1 MIVYDT
7 FQIRCT
13 NPAPD
18 LIAGGIMTVNIPTLK
33 IITVLLSIVSV
44 AATVAAT
51 GQVDAGFVPVPAK
64 ALSSQNTTGVLAQ
77 SDGKIVIWG
86 ANFSVDAQAGGQITR
101 LNVDGSAD
109 ASFNYCG
116 CLLSSVTNVGIQ
128 PDGKLIVAGT
138 SLSYQSKVVRL
149 NLDGSNDTSFNSVF
163 NVGGFASSSA
173 EFFALQPDGKILVST
188 AGGYGN
194 GFHAGYLTRLNSD
207 GNADAAFTP
216 AGYDGGRTIY
226 GYLRSVAVD
235 VSGKIYWAVT
245 TYSAFSSSA
254 SVRRLNVDGTS
265 DSTFEAPSI
274 TGSGLGTGLDA
285 GSIFLQADG
294 ALIVGGRFDA
304 VNGVFRKDLV
314 RVLPAGNVDL
324 TFNPPVLPGSVNQVA
339 IVSGGK
345 ILITTGGKLMRLAS
359 DGTLDGTFVHP
370 VDVSSVYR
378 KWTVDTLDRI
388 IFFGASSAAI
398 DRFFR
403 VNSAGNV
410 DASFNPNVGIFGTAS
425 AMVRQPSGQFVV
437 AGSFAS
443 MNGTARPSFARIN
456 ADGTTDPTF
465 DPGTG
470 FDVVPSTLAVQSDG
484 KILAAGTFTTYNG
497 TGRFGLI
504 RLNAN
509 GTLDTAFAPVVGSVY
524 SILVQ
529 SDSKILITGG
539 FTTVNSVAR
548 ERVARLNAD
557 GSLDTTFTPIISSGA
572 VYSAAQTADGKYIVG
587 GAFSGVDGFNRS
599 NLVRLNSN
607 GSIDQTFNAGSI
619 SSIDKVY
626 SVAGDKVICLA
637 GAGGASAILR
647 RNGDGTADATFTPAV
662 FVNGNSSD
670 LRLNAISIQTD
681 GSILVGG
688 NFTSVGGVSRNN
700 LTRLSSN
707 GTLDQLFMQN
717 GANGAV
723 RAMATQPDGSVVVG
737 GDFSRIENTTRAG
750 IARVIPGLFTRVT
763 PFDFDGDGKAD
774 VSVFRPSENKWYVL
788 RSSDFSLVQQ
798 IFAIAGD
805 IPVPADYDGDG
816 KTDMAIF
823 RPSSG
828 DWWSLSTLDG
838 GQKFAHWGA
847 AGDIPRPSDY
857 TGDGR
862 ADYIVFRPSTNQ
874 WLRMS
879 SANGQSSD
887 KYFGLAGD
895 KPVTG
900 DFDGD
905 GKSDVAIYRPS
916 DGNWWWQ
923 SSIDNIQRA
932 TRWGIDTDLP
942 APGDYDGDGKT
953 DFAVF
958 RPSTGVWYIIN
969 SSNGSFLIGPFGTP
983 GDKPVA
989 GDYDGD
995 GKADIAIFRP
1005 STGIWHLLRSS
1016 SGYTGYQFGVSSD
1029 IPVENAFVP

>member
-1 MIVYDT
+1 MKGRRPT
-7 FQIRCT
+7 IR
-13 NPAPD
+13 
-18 LIAGGIMTVNIPTLK
+18 IAA
-33 IITVLLSIVSV
+33 VLLSIVSI
-44 AATVAAT
+44 AATALGT
-51 GQVDAGFVPVPAK
+51 GEVDAGFVPVPAR
-64 ALSSQNTTGVLAQ
+64 ALTSQNTTGLLVQ

-86 ANFSVDAQAGGQITR
+86 SNFSVDAQAGGQITR

-128 PDGKLIVAGT
+128 PDGKLIVAG
-138 SLSYQSKVVRL
+138 SSFSGQSKVVRL
-149 NLDGSNDTSFNSVF
+149 NQDGSNDTSFNSVF
-163 NVGGFASSSA
+163 TVGGFAYSSA
-173 EFFALQPDGKILVST
+173 EFFAVQPDGKILVST

-207 GNADAAFTP
+207 GNADPAFTP
-216 AGYDGGRTIY
+216 AAYDGGRTIW
-226 GYLRSVAVD
+226 GNLRSIAVD

-274 TGSGLGTGLDA
+274 AGSGLGTGLDA
-285 GSIFLQADG
+285 ASIFLQADG
-294 ALIVGGRFDA
+294 ALIVGGRFDT
-304 VNGVFRKDLV
+304 VNGVAKKDLV

-339 IVSGGK
+339 VVSGGK
-345 ILITTGGKLMRLAS
+345 ILITTGGKLMRLAP

-437 AGSFAS
+437 AGSFTS

-484 KILAAGTFTTYNG
+484 KILAAGTFSAYNG
-497 TGRFGLI
+497 TGRSGLI
-504 RLNAN
+504 RLNSN
-509 GTLDTAFAPVVGSVY
+509 GTLDAAFAPVVGSVY

-529 SDSKILITGG
+529 ADSKILITGG
-539 FTTVNSVAR
+539 FTTVNGVTR
-548 ERVARLNAD
+548 ERVARLNPD
-557 GSLDTTFTPIISSGA
+557 GTLDTSFTAVISSGA

-587 GAFSGVDGFNRS
+587 GAFAGVDGFNRS
-599 NLVRLNSN
+599 NLVRLNGN
-607 GSIDQTFNAGSI
+607 GPIDQAFNAGSVAT
-619 SSIDKVY
+619 IDKVY
-626 SVAGDKVICLA
+626 SIGGGKIICLV
-637 GAGGASAILR
+637 GAGGATSIMR
-647 RNGDGTADATFTPAV
+647 RNADGSADTTFVSPEFSYGT
-662 FVNGNSSD
+662 SSD
-670 LRLNAISIQTD
+670 VRLNAISIQTD

-688 NFTSVGGVSRNN
+688 YFTMVGGVARNN
-700 LTRLSSN
+700 LTRLSLN

-717 GANGAV
+717 GANGVV
-723 RAMATQPDGSVVVG
+723 RTMAAQPDGNVVLG

-774 VSVFRPSENKWYVL
+774 VSVFRPSENKWYIL
-788 RSSDFSLVQQ
+788 RSSDFGLTQQ
-798 IFAIAGD
+798 VFAIAGD
-805 IPVPADYDGDG
+805 IPAPADFDGDG
-816 KTDMAIF
+816 KTDIAIF
-823 RPSSG
+823 RPSTG

-838 GQKFAHWGA
+838 GQKNARWGA
-847 AGDIPRPSDY
+847 VGDIPRPSDFN
-857 TGDGR
+857 GDGR

-879 SANGQSSD
+879 SANGQSND
-887 KYFGLAGD
+887 KLFGLAGD

-905 GKSDVAIYRPS
+905 GKTDVAIYRPS

-932 TRWGIDTDLP
+932 TRWGIDTDVP

-969 SSNGSFLIGPFGTP
+969 SSDGSFLIGPFGTP
-983 GDKPVA
+983 GDKPVT

-995 GKADIAIFRP
+995 GKADISIFRP
-1005 STGIWHLLRSS
+1005 STGIWHLLRST
-1016 SGYTGYQFGVSSD
+1016 SGYTGYQFGISTD
-1029 IPVENAFVP
+1029 IPTENAFVQ

>member
-1 MIVYDT
+1 M
-7 FQIRCT
+7 T
-13 NPAPD
+13 NQRSATKIA
-18 LIAGGIMTVNIPTLK
+18 LITIA
-33 IITVLLSIVSV
+33 IISL
-44 AATVAAT
+44 AAAAMAT
-51 GQVDAGFVPVPAK
+51 GQVDGGFVPVPAK
-64 ALSSQNTTGVLAQ
+64 ALTSQNATGLLAQ
-77 SDGKIVIWG
+77 PDGRIVIWG
-86 ANFSVDAQAGGQITR
+86 TNFAVDSQANGQIAR

-109 ASFNYCG
+109 TSFNYCG
-116 CLLSSVTNVGIQ
+116 CLLSSVTNVGLQ
-128 PDGKLIVAGT
+128 PDGKLIVAGA
-138 SLSYQSKVVRL
+138 SFSYQSKVVRL
-149 NLDGSNDTSFNSVF
+149 NPDGSNDPSFNSVF
-163 NVGGFASSSA
+163 NVGGFAYSSSDL
-173 EFFALQPDGKILVST
+173 FAIQSDGKILVSA

-207 GNADAAFTP
+207 GNADPTFTP
-216 AGYDGGRTIY
+216 ASFDGGRTIY
-226 GYLRSVAVD
+226 GYLRSVAVE

-245 TYSAFSSSA
+245 TYSAFSSST
-254 SVRRLNVDGTS
+254 SVRRLNADGSADT
-265 DSTFEAPSI
+265 TFEAPSI
-274 TGSGLGTGLDA
+274 AGTGLGTGLDVQ
-285 GSIFLQADG
+285 SIFLQSDG
-294 ALIVGGRFDA
+294 ALLVGGRFDT
-304 VNGVFRKDLV
+304 VNGVGKKDLV
-314 RVLPAGNVDL
+314 RVLPAGNVDM
-324 TFNPPVLPGSVNQVA
+324 TFNPPPLPGSVTQVA
-339 IVSGGK
+339 VVTGGK
-345 ILITTGGKLMRLAS
+345 ILVTTGGQLMRFAA
-359 DGTLDGTFVHP
+359 DGTLDGTFNHP
-370 VDVSSVYR
+370 ATVGSVYR
-378 KWTVDTLDRI
+378 KWTIDTLDRI
-388 IFFGASSAAI
+388 IFFGASSTQG

-403 VNSAGNV
+403 LNSAGNV
-410 DASFNPNVGIFGTAS
+410 DTSFNPNVGIFGTAS
-425 AMVRQPSGQFVV
+425 AIVRQPSGQFVV

-456 ADGTTDPTF
+456 SDGSTDLTF

-470 FDVVPSTLAVQSDG
+470 FDVGPSTLAVQSDG

-497 TGRFGLI
+497 SPRSGLI
-504 RLNAN
+504 RLNSN
-509 GTLDTAFAPVVGSVY
+509 GTLDAGFSPTVGSVY

-539 FTTVNSVAR
+539 FTTVNGVTR

-557 GSLDTTFTPIISSGA
+557 GTLDTSFTAVISSGA
-572 VYSAAQTADGKYIVG
+572 VYSAAQTTDGKYVIG
-587 GAFSGVDGFNRS
+587 GSFAGVDGFNRS

-607 GSIDQTFNAGSI
+607 GPIDQVFNAGSV
-619 SSIDKVY
+619 STIDKVY
-626 SVAGDKVICLA
+626 STSGGKIICLN
-637 GAGGASAILR
+637 GAGGASSIMR
-647 RNGDGTADATFTPAV
+647 RNADGTADTSFTPPE

-670 LRLNAISIQTD
+670 LRLNAISIQSD

-688 NFTSVGGVSRNN
+688 SFTSVGGVTRNN
-700 LTRLSSN
+700 LTRLSPN

-717 GANGAV
+717 GANGPV
-723 RAMATQPDGSVVVG
+723 RAIAPQPDGSVVLG
-737 GDFSRIENTTRAG
+737 GEFARIENSTRAG
-750 IARVIPGLFTRVT
+750 IARIDPGLFTRVT

-774 VSVFRPSENKWYVL
+774 VSVFRPSENKWYIL
-788 RSSDFSLVQQ
+788 RSSDFGLTQQ
-798 IFAIAGD
+798 VFAIAGD

-816 KTDMAIF
+816 KTDIAIF

-923 SSIDNIQRA
+923 SSVDNIQRA

-942 APGDYDGDGKT
+942 APGDFDGDGKT

-983 GDKPVA
+983 GDKPVT

-1005 STGIWHLLRSS
+1005 STGIWHLLRST
-1016 SGYTGYQFGVSSD
+1016 SGYTGFQFGISTD
-1029 IPVENAFVP
+1029 IPSENAFVP